1 MKALLR
7 FGLFAALLLSLLV
20 SGFAQDKTKEKEAE
34 KKAGVVPTA
43 ELKQLVPTSYFFAG
57 QSAPVQLRNSV
68 AIRMPDGHLVLAG
81 LVDTSGYSSDVQ
93 QKYQGFF
100 ITESKLDVEGK
111 EIGPGQYGFGFAN
124 GKFRIMDVANN
135 DLLEAPFQQDDQL
148 KRPVPLKAAQ
158 AEGAYR
164 LYAGKKYV
172 TLKAK

>member
-1 MKALLR
+1 MKALFRL
-7 FGLFAALLLSLLV
+7 GLFATFILSLSLGV
-20 SGFAQDKTKEKEAE
+20 FAQDKDKDKE
-34 KKAGVVPTA
+34 KKAGVVPAA
-43 ELKQLVPTSYFFAG
+43 ELKQVIPSSYFFAG

-68 AIRMPDGHLVLAG
+68 AIRTADGHLVLAG

-100 ITESKLDVEGK
+100 ITEAKLDIEGK
-111 EIGPGQYGFGFAN
+111 EIGPGQYGFGFAD

-135 DLLEAPFQQDDQL
+135 DLLETPFHQDDQL
-148 KRPVPLKAAQ
+148 KRPVPLKAAE

-172 TLKAK
+172 RLKAK

>member
-7 FGLFAALLLSLLV
+7 VGLMAALLISV
-20 SGFAQDKTKEKEAE
+20 TGFAQDKAKEAD
-34 KKAGVVPTA
+34 KKAGVVPSA
-43 ELKQLVPTSYFFAG
+43 ELKQVVPTSYFFAG

-124 GKFRIMDVANN
+124 GKFRLMDVANN
-135 DLLEAPFQQDDQL
+135 DLLEATFHQDDQL
-148 KRPVPLKAAQ
+148 KRPVPLKAAE